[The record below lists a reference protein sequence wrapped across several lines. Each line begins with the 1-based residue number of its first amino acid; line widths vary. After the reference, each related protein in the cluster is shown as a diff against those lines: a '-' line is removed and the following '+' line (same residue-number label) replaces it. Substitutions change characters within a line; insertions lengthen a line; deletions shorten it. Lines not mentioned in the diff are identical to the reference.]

1 MLRGGQGITVKAP
14 PRHPTPATQPGP
26 ESSGPTFQDGRG
38 FQHLL
43 LDPRVLPTD
52 GRQELQDQLRA
63 LCLPCPRLP
72 TAEETQAE
80 AGPVTVLNYPPPN
93 QLPICKMG

>member
-1 MLRGGQGITVKAP
+1 MLRGGQGVTVKAP
-14 PRHPTPATQPGP
+14 SPPHPTPATRPGP

-80 AGPVTVLNYPPPN
+80 AGPVTVLNYHPPQPAPH
-93 QLPICKMG
+93 L

>member
-1 MLRGGQGITVKAP
+1 MGKVST
-14 PRHPTPATQPGP
+14 HPATQPHS
-26 ESSGPTFQDGRG
+26 ESPGPTFQDGGG

-52 GRQELQDQLRA
+52 GRQELQDQLCA

-72 TAEETQAE
+72 TAGETQRE
-80 AGPVTVLNYPPPN
+80 VGPVTARTGPLPTGLWPKPLPPPVPPPT
-93 QLPICKMG
+93 QSVK